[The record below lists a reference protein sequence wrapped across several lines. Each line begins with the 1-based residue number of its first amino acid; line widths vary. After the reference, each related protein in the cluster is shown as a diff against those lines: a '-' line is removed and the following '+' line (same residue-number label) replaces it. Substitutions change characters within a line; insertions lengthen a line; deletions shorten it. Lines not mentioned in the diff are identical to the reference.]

1 MRLFDSALPNIYMT
15 GIKDTPYPGVG
26 PSTITYPIHTPLSFI
41 MAAWGKVGELYSV
54 LGDELINTFT
64 DKSFNFRGKHYT
76 HATDYVEVIN
86 GEQNRQLVTR
96 VPLPGQKKAMRRLSI
111 ELVPFGVVQ
120 VVRHDLTN
128 QPKLTEAGA
137 ILKTAETKD
146 GYKYRFLVTD
156 IADDFGRATVT
167 DGALVGTAGQ
177 ASKVYPLWDYEAT
190 YEGERGNNFAI
201 SISAEDGTVAAK
213 SELMKRLDAYLFNF
227 GVNEVS
233 NGTTVPWYTTGSERN
248 IRFTFAPDVYDEDTG
263 LDYSL
268 DAIYGPAYI
277 KTKVNHS
284 GQMITGPVDGSHI
297 YDEQITA
304 VQSAIFAHESTV
316 TGASVPAL
324 GSDSRSIN
332 FVNAVDFEGNPYYTL
347 VQAASNELGDHGV
360 YLNEASTFRLT
371 GGSDGACTLAN
382 FDVAVR
388 TILLEGGRG
397 DVEYNDFARYPFT
410 AMWDSGYS
418 DATKEAMAPWL
429 SGEEAAFFM
438 RYVFLQT
445 AKADNKVYLTMDEE
459 ISTASKLYHTFAA
472 YTESKIWNT
481 PATRAAIVPWAGIIN
496 TDNDSL
502 GLYKG
507 IVSPNRWLLK
517 TTCKMLGL
525 STGKWN
531 NNFRPDL
538 DDNKVIDTVTIKNY
552 RAGAKSKREAL
563 YSNQAVMIELKNSRD
578 AIVSS
583 YQTINPNDSS
593 TLNNIWNVWACIT
606 ASIGAFHTSKYI
618 VGAALSET
626 DVKLKGEA
634 FYAGYLNGCAEQYA
648 KYTPEIVFTPD
659 DSNAGYAYTTRC
671 GVGMNGGKT
680 VTTVEINSYAMDAEN
695 KGAN

>member
-41 MAAWGKVGELYSV
+41 MAAWGKVGEPYSV
-54 LGDELINTFT
+54 LGDELVNTFT
-64 DKSFNFRGKHYT
+64 AKTFNFRGPLYT

-86 GEQNRQLVTR
+86 GEANRQLVTR
-96 VPLPGQKKAMRRLSI
+96 VPLPDQKKAMRRLSI
-111 ELVPFGVVQ
+111 ELVQFAVPQ
-120 VVRHDLTN
+120 ITRQDLTN
-128 QPKLTEAGA
+128 QPKLDSSGNIT
-137 ILKTAETKD
+137 KSAETKD

-156 IADDFGRATVT
+156 ITDDFSVATVT
-167 DGALVGTAGQ
+167 DGVLTGSAGQ

-201 SISAEDGTVAAK
+201 NLFAEDATVSAK
-213 SELMKRLDAYLFNF
+213 SDLMKRIDAYLFNF

-233 NGTTVPWYTTGSERN
+233 NGTTVPWYTLGSERT
-248 IRFTFAPDVYDEDTG
+248 IRFTFAPDVFDEDTG

-268 DAIYGPAYI
+268 DAVYAPSYI
-277 KTKVNHS
+277 KTKVNHT
-284 GQMITGPVDGSHI
+284 GQMVTGPVDSSHV
-297 YDEQITA
+297 YDDNIAA
-304 VQSAIFAHESTV
+304 VQRAMFANESAV
-316 TGASVPAL
+316 TGASVPSL
-324 GSDSRSIN
+324 GSDYRSIN
-332 FVNAVDFEGNPYYTL
+332 FVSGVDFEGNPYYT
-347 VQAASNELGDHGV
+347 VAQVASNELGDHGI
-360 YLNEASTFRLT
+360 YLNEASTFRLS
-371 GGSDGACTLAN
+371 GGNDGACTLDN
-382 FDVAVR
+382 FDTAVR
-388 TILLEGGRG
+388 TILLERGRG
-397 DVEYNDFARYPFT
+397 EVEYNDFAHYPFT
-410 AMWDSGYS
+410 ALWDSGYS
-418 DATKEAMAPWL
+418 DLTKEAMAPWL

-445 AKADNKVYLTMDEE
+445 AKADKKEYLTMDEE

-496 TDNDSL
+496 TDNDAL
-502 GLYKG
+502 GFYKG

-538 DDNKVIDTVTIKNY
+538 DDNKVVDTVTIKNY
-552 RAGAKSKREAL
+552 RMGGKSKREAL
-563 YSNQAVMIELKNSRD
+563 YGSQALMIELKNSRD

-606 ASIGAFHTSKYI
+606 ASIGAHHTYKYI

-634 FYAGYLNGCAEQYA
+634 FFAGYLNGCAEQYA
-648 KYTPEIVFTPD
+648 KYTPEVVFTPD

-680 VTTVEINSYAMDAEN
+680 VTTVEINSYAMDAVN